1 MLRVTVELIPNGKEE
16 CSCTLGQMEIE
27 NIASDLLATGSYRIV
42 MNEFDARGEAQSTTV
57 RTTAVLDNVERDLIR
72 PMQLTGM
79 ALSLVA
85 PVKRTMHS
93 SQDYETQGVVLSR
106 DFI

>member
-1 MLRVTVELIPNGKEE
+1 MLRVTVELIPDGKEE
-16 CSCTLGQMEIE
+16 CSRTLGQMEIE
-27 NIASDLLATGSYRIV
+27 NIDGDSLVTGAYRIV
-42 MNEFDARGEAQSTTV
+42 MNEFDARGEAPSTTF
-57 RTTAVLDNVERDLIR
+57 RTTAVLDNVERDLVR

-93 SQDYETQGVVLSR
+93 SQDYEPQGVVLSR
-106 DFI
+106 DVI